1 MSDVLFRGPIEPRH
15 AVDVDQRL
23 HFAWRRVRTTISDFE
38 AYMTETVD
46 FRVSAVR
53 VAMMLE
59 TARPPEASE
68 FDLSYELPDA
78 RTLSSLLLLRCEKDD
93 AEELMEMYRLVCQKL
108 QGERCTWCAEPLDE
122 RSAAGLFDGSSLAV
136 PSTVPKVLVPQCGH
150 PVHTVCFGS
159 QLLPHQRCGGVRGR
173 CRRCGYPYAWTAID
187 LDPIVSAFCLLFG
200 SYVDKRA
207 SEMQAEGQIVR
218 SAILSIA
225 EICHGFSLELGGL
238 IAPASAWVMLTKR
251 HAFECPPEA
260 IDVISESVL
269 ELLAPPPREVEEL
282 PKEPPAPLV
291 QTAVLGPEDR
301 PDADDS
307 LSDASSG
314 LREER
319 KHLTEVFLP
328 DVDSQSETG
337 LSDAGGTECAEGPPA
352 DDDGFSPTESLPPLT
367 LPPSAISDL
376 GQ

>member
-1 MSDVLFRGPIEPRH
+1 MSDILFRGPIEPQH
-15 AVDVDQRL
+15 ALDVDHRL
-23 HFAWRRVRTTISDFE
+23 HLAWRRVRTTIADVE
-38 AYMTETVD
+38 AYMVEIVD

-59 TARPPEASE
+59 TARPPEASQ
-68 FDLSYELPDA
+68 FDGSYELPDA
-78 RTLSSLLLLRCEKDD
+78 RTLSSLLSLRCEKDD

-108 QGERCTWCAEPLDE
+108 EGERCTWCAEALDE

-150 PVHTVCFGS
+150 PVHTLCFGS
-159 QLLPHQRCGGVRGR
+159 QLLPDQRVGGVRGH
-173 CRRCGYPYAWTAID
+173 CRRCGYPYAWTSID

-207 SEMQAEGQIVR
+207 SEMHAEREIIR

-225 EICHGFSLELGGL
+225 EICNNFSLELGGL
-238 IAPASAWVMLTKR
+238 ISPASAWVMLTKR
-251 HAFECPPEA
+251 HDFECPEEA
-260 IDVISESVL
+260 IHVISESVL
-269 ELLAPPPREVEEL
+269 DLLAPVPVEAEEL

-291 QTAVLGPEDR
+291 QTAVVGPEDR

-307 LSDASSG
+307 LSEASSG
-314 LREER
+314 LLEER

-328 DVDSQSETG
+328 DVDTQSEG
-337 LSDAGGTECAEGPPA
+337 GQSEAAGGNWSEGDAMEP
-352 DDDGFSPTESLPPLT
+352 FSPTELPPPLT
-367 LPPSAISDL
+367 LPPSAIDNL